1 VLIGAL
7 WVVAGALIV
16 ASLFSARLIV
26 RPGRARIWS
35 TPKEVGLE
43 YEDITFKAQ
52 DGVNLVGWFIP
63 APAQVPRPAPLIILV
78 HGWPWCRM
86 GTQANSLFND
96 LPGSKPVNL
105 LPFMK
110 RLHDEG
116 YHVIAADH
124 RNFGDS
130 ESRGV
135 VTSGWLEGRDVV
147 GEVDYLRGRPDVD
160 VDRIGAI
167 GFSQGGSTVMFA
179 SPITDRIKAAI
190 AIQPT
195 RGSVFGPRYAH
206 ALMGPLAYITL
217 PLSELFYR
225 IAGGPAISSI
235 DVACAAAGARCP
247 FLYIQG
253 TGDPWG
259 TVDDVKRMAAMT
271 PGSTAIYPETKHRFE
286 GYLWVLANPD
296 VSVDFMRKHLSA
308 DASKTVKA
316 PASLSGPQ
324 VASRTSDT
332 ASL

>member
-1 VLIGAL
+1 MLIGAL
-7 WVVAGALIV
+7 WVAAGLLVVSA
-16 ASLFSARLIV
+16 LFSARLIV
-26 RPGRARIWS
+26 RPGRVRIWS
-35 TPKEVGLE
+35 TPKELGLD
-43 YEDITFKAQ
+43 YEDISFKAQ

-63 APAQVPRPAPLIILV
+63 APVEVQRPAPLIILV

-86 GTQANSLFND
+86 GTQAKSLLND
-96 LPGSKPVNL
+96 LPGSRAVHL

-110 RLHDEG
+110 RWHDEG
-116 YHVIAADH
+116 YHVITADH

-130 ESRGV
+130 ESCGV

-160 VDRIGAI
+160 MNRVGAI

-179 SPITDRIKAAI
+179 SPITDGIKAAI

-195 RGSVFGPRYAH
+195 RGSVFGSRYAH

-217 PLSELFYR
+217 PLTELFYR
-225 IAGGPAISSI
+225 LAGGPAIASI
-235 DVACAAAGARCP
+235 DVAYAAAGARCP

-271 PGSTAIYPETKHRFE
+271 PNSTAIYPETKHRTD
-286 GYLWVLANPD
+286 GYLWLLANPE
-296 VSVDFMRKHLSA
+296 VGVDFMRQHLSA
-308 DASKTVKA
+308 DASKTVTA
-316 PASLSGPQ
+316 AVSLSQAPI
-324 VASRTSDT
+324 RTSDT

>member
-1 VLIGAL
+1 MLIGAL
-7 WVVAGALIV
+7 WVVAGALVV

-26 RPGRARIWS
+26 RPGRQRIWS
-35 TPKEVGLE
+35 TPKELGLE
-43 YEDITFKAQ
+43 YEDVTFPAQ
-52 DGVNLVGWFIP
+52 DGVKLVGWFIP
-63 APAQVPRPAPLIILV
+63 APAAVRRPAPLIILV

-86 GTQANSLFND
+86 GTQAKSLFND
-96 LPGSKPVNL
+96 LPGSKAVNL

-116 YHVIAADH
+116 YHVLTADH

-147 GEVDYLRGRPDVD
+147 GEVDYVRSRPDVD
-160 VDRIGAI
+160 MERVGAI

-179 SPITDRIKAAI
+179 SPVTDGIKAAI

-225 IAGGPAISSI
+225 LAGGPAISSI
-235 DVACAAAGARCP
+235 DVAYTAAGARCP

-271 PGSTAIYPETKHRFE
+271 PGSIAIYPETKHRFE

-296 VSVDFMRKHLSA
+296 VSVDFMRKHLSGEGGK
-308 DASKTVKA
+308 SVKA
-316 PASLSGPQ
+316 AASLAQAPLL
-324 VASRTSDT
+324 TSDT
-332 ASL
+332 AAL